1 MVAVVRQPS
10 EGEVVDSLFVLVV
23 KETQGSSLEG
33 VDRLFAA
40 VDIRSSAELEFVV
53 VCIPEL
59 AEVELSSV

>member
-1 MVAVVRQPS
+1 
-10 EGEVVDSLFVLVV
+10 VVDSLFVLVV
-23 KETQGSSLEG
+23 TETQGFSLEG

>member
-1 MVAVVRQPS
+1 MAVVRQPS

-23 KETQGSSLEG
+23 KETQGVSLE